1 MFRAGR
7 KKGGLGYAE
16 SLHYIKINLK
26 RIKNKKYKKI
36 KTIQLDFTN
45 THAQPEKNYPV
56 TKNNKFYK

>member
-26 RIKNKKYKKI
+26 RIKNIKKLKLFSWTLLIRMRNPKKI
-36 KTIQLDFTN
+36 TQ
-45 THAQPEKNYPV
+45 
-56 TKNNKFYK
+56 